1 MQIFAE
7 ITPDAVELTAGVYT
21 LRKWDRISTEVQIL
35 SHATKRPHKGLITPV
50 TFLSASVIGQEMER

>member
-21 LRKWDRISTEVQIL
+21 LRKWDRISTEAQIH
-35 SHATKRPHKGLITPV
+35 SHATQSPRKGLITPM
-50 TFLSASVIGQEMER
+50 TFLSASVIG